1 MKTRLYDTTAQ
12 QFTGPER
19 EGSLTIDGSPAVLPQ
34 HIVELTIVRETLRP
48 LAANERATET
58 ETLDLQARTFTYGW
72 MIETVAPSVP
82 WSVTR
87 RQLFLWLLSTHGVT
101 RAQLRAMLTTEAA
114 LIEFDEA
121 QEFRREH
128 PLVAQLAGALGM
140 TAADVD
146 AGFIAAAQL

>member
-1 MKTRLYDTTAQ
+1 MKTRLFDTTAQ
-12 QFTGPER
+12 QFFGPER
-19 EGSLTIDGSPAVLPQ
+19 EGVYLVDGQPGVLPA
-34 HIVELTIVRETLRP
+34 HIIELTIIREPLRA
-48 LAANERATET
+48 LAANERAEPT
-58 ETLDLQARTFTYGW
+58 ETLDLNARTFTYGW
-72 MIETVAPSVP
+72 VIETVAPSVP

-87 RQLFLWLLSTHGVT
+87 RQLFLWLFATHNVT

-146 AGFIAAAQL
+146 AGFIAASQL